1 MSHKLVT
8 LLGKASSNYRQA
20 TYEFEDS
27 SRRTSRFFGLEL
39 CKHVSP
45 DELVILGTTGSMW
58 DNLLLETELSGYPEL
73 EEELLS
79 LGEAAQN
86 DAVTQNALDQLATH
100 LKSVLGIPCVLKLIP
115 YGRTQQEQTET
126 LEILVNCFSPNDTAT
141 LDVTHGLRHLPML
154 IQQSA
159 LVLRSLKDVTISGIH
174 YGALDLTAQNI
185 TPVMRLD
192 GLLELDR
199 WNQALAIYDES
210 GDYGSFVPLLEK
222 SGFSKNA
229 LDSLRDAAFYEQ
241 TNSVQKA
248 HVKLKNFLTLLK
260 KEESICSPHAA
271 LFLPALKERFSWVE
285 KNQPHQRQSAVAW
298 QALENDHLLRAT
310 LYGFEAFITK
320 LAEQEFGGLERH
332 DVRSQAK
339 DDYEDLKPAESWEA
353 YLMLRGIRNHLAHSS
368 SQSHPSVKKAVAT
381 RTSLSLALKHAF
393 DVLIPN

>member
-86 DAVTQNALDQLATH
+86 DAVTQDALDQLATH

-115 YGRTQQEQTET
+115 YGRSQQEQTET

-174 YGALDLTAQNI
+174 YGALDLTAENI

-248 HVKLKNFLTLLK
+248 YMKLKNFLALLK
-260 KEESICSPHAA
+260 KEAVCSPHAA

-285 KNQPHQRQSAVAW
+285 RNQPHQRQSAVAW

-320 LAEQEFGGLERH
+320 LAEQHQGGLESY
-332 DVRSQAK
+332 DVRSRAK
-339 DDYEDLKPAESWEA
+339 EEYETEKPADTWQA
-353 YLMLRGIRNHLAHSS
+353 YRMLRGIRNHLAHSS
-368 SQSHPSVKKAVAT
+368 SQSHAEVKKAVAS
-381 RTSLSLALKHAF
+381 RTALSLALKRVF
-393 DVLIPN
+393 KVLIAG

>member
-1 MSHKLVT
+1 VSHKLVT

-39 CKHVSP
+39 CKHVNP

-58 DNLLLETELSGYPEL
+58 DNLLLETELSGYLEL

-86 DAVTQNALDQLATH
+86 DAVTQDALDQLATH

-159 LVLRSLKDVTISGIH
+159 LVLRSLKDVSISGIH
-174 YGALDLTAQNI
+174 YGALDLTAQDI

-210 GDYGSFVPLLEK
+210 GDYGSFIPLLEK

-248 HVKLKNFLTLLK
+248 YVKLRNFLALLR
-260 KEESICSPHAA
+260 KEEAVCSPHSA
-271 LFLPALKERFSWVE
+271 LFLPALKQRFLWVE
-285 KNQPHQRQSAVAW
+285 RDEQHQRQAAVAW
-298 QALENDHLLRAT
+298 QALENDNLLRAT
-310 LYGFEAFITK
+310 LYGFEAFMTK
-320 LAEQEFGGLERH
+320 LAEQESNGLESH
-332 DVRSQAK
+332 DVRRRVK
-339 DDYEDLKPAESWEA
+339 DDFEKSKPTDTWQA
-353 YLMLRGIRNHLAHSS
+353 YQLLRGIRNHLAHSS
-368 SQSHPSVKKAVAT
+368 SQSHSEVKKAVAS
-381 RTSLSLALKHAF
+381 RTALSLALKGAF